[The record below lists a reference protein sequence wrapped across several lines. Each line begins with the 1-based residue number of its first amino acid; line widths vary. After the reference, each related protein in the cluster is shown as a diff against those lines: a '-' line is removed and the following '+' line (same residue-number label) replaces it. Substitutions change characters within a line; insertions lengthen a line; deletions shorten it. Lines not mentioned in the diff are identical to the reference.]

1 MVVDGQTHGGIVQGL
16 GQALMEECLYDKN
29 NSQLLSGSFMDYAMP
44 RANDTPSFELE
55 FNEVPAPNNFLGV
68 KGGGEGGTTA
78 APAAII
84 NAIVDALD
92 DFEIDHIDMPAT
104 PEKIWR
110 IIHNY

>member
-1 MVVDGQTHGGIVQGL
+1 MTHRTLLTKGG
-16 GQALMEECLYDKN
+16 
-29 NSQLLSGSFMDYAMP
+29 SG
-44 RANDTPSFELE
+44 
-55 FNEVPAPNNFLGV
+55 GV
-68 KGGGEGGTTA
+68 EKGGGEGGTTA

>member
-1 MVVDGQTHGGIVQGL
+1 
-16 GQALMEECLYDKN
+16 
-29 NSQLLSGSFMDYAMP
+29 MDYAMP